1 MIYKIPKSHKNH
13 WDFYSPKILWPPALR
28 TEKSILRESH
38 LFWTRSPGV
47 AGHHSSPVSP
57 CGTVETCG
65 NTGCDTDD
73 IPIYSLQISYGL
85 LWFPMV
91 SSLSIFFFCDQYSW
105 FSAIA
110 ELHWS
115 LSDLCGYPNGTSE
128 VTTSPL
134 LARVRHTATQQSLL

>member
-1 MIYKIPKSHKNH
+1 
-13 WDFYSPKILWPPALR
+13 
-28 TEKSILRESH
+28 
-38 LFWTRSPGV
+38 
-47 AGHHSSPVSP
+47 VSP

-65 NTGCDTDD
+65 NTGCSGW
-73 IPIYSLQISYGL
+73 YSHIFPAYF

-91 SSLSIFFFCDQYSW
+91 SYGFLPQYLLFFFCDQYSW

-134 LARVRHTATQQSLL
+134 PAKVRHTATQQSLLWKQLFKSTQDHGQ